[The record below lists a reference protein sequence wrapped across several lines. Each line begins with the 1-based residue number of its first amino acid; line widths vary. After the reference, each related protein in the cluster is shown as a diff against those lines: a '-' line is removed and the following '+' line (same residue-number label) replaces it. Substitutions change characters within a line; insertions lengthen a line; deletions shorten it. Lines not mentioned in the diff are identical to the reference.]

1 MKKFS
6 NFSGNALSTF
16 SMKNIIGGKVEPHDC
31 HTWYID
37 SRGVEQ
43 RDTEHLTEA
52 EAKSVSAAQVRAYG
66 AGFGWSCPNAA

>member
-6 NFSGNALSTF
+6 NFSGNVLPTSQ
-16 SMKNIIGGKVEPHDC
+16 MKNIKGGKVPHDC

-37 SRGVEQ
+37 SSGVEQ
-43 RDTEHLTEA
+43 KDTLHLTED
-52 EAKSVSAAQVRAYG
+52 EAKAVSAQQVRTYG